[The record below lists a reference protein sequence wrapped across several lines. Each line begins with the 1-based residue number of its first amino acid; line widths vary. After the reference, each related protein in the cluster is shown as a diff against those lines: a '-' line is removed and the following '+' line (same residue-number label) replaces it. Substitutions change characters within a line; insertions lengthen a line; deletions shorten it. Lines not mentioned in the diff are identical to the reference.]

1 MMPDYE
7 FSVVFYD
14 TPIGAE
20 PAKEYLDS
28 LDAKMFAK
36 TLRSIE
42 VVRAE
47 GPAAREPYSKHLE
60 EGIFEIK
67 ARVGSDISRV
77 LYFFFINRRI
87 ILTHGF
93 VKKTQKTP
101 RAEIDRA
108 KKYRA
113 EFLSRKRPN
122 DD

>member
-1 MMPDYE
+1 MPDYE